1 MPSDNPDLLTLNGI
15 SNLPNIT
22 ATIHLTKK
30 LEKLAHV
37 ILRLRRCPRSHQVT
51 HLLRLKGLRAEFS
64 SWWESL
70 PTVIHCRD
78 LSPTGP
84 LFRCNV
90 HLELSYATGTI
101 YMGRPFIFI
110 QKEPL
115 GSSEANSEGGI
126 RAELVQTFS
135 ADCAQAAIRIIDLCQ
150 LLQDSV
156 GLARVSYTEFSSCR
170 AALLALIAQRLT
182 KTSDKICNA
191 LSRGMVLICQM
202 CVGLESARSEVAV
215 IEALERARLQL
226 DHQSEQEL
234 TEMPSGSGYNQFLQW
249 AKLWRFGPADSD
261 APPTTEEVETPA
273 NPGDVPLFDGF
284 FSSFPQEL
292 NAFAAIPGSENDAI
306 PPSIWPG
313 LPDMLFPMP
322 ENDDPLWDV
331 GGSM

>member
-1 MPSDNPDLLTLNGI
+1 MPADNPDLLPPNGI

-30 LEKLAHV
+30 LETLAHV
-37 ILRLRRCPRSHQVT
+37 ILRLRRCPRSHQVS

-78 LSPTGP
+78 LNPTGP

-110 QKEPL
+110 QKEPD
-115 GSSEANSEGGI
+115 ANSDGGV

-135 ADCAQAAIRIIDLCQ
+135 ADCVQAAVRIIELCQ

-182 KTSDKICNA
+182 KTSDTICNA
-191 LSRGMVLICQM
+191 LSRGMVLIRQM

-226 DHQSEQEL
+226 DHQSEQEPAAA
-234 TEMPSGSGYNQFLQW
+234 PSGSGYDQFLQW
-249 AKLWRFGPADSD
+249 ARLWRLGPTSSD
-261 APPTTEEVETPA
+261 APPTTEGVESPE
-273 NPGDVPLFDGF
+273 NPGSVQFFDGF

-313 LPDMLFPMP
+313 PPEMFFPMP